1 MLKSRFIKKSIVAIT
16 SMGFCGS
23 LLFHKPA
30 NAQVNVSSLVI
41 STQTKQGTAT
51 GFITLINGRI
61 YPGLLSC
68 YF

>member
-1 MLKSRFIKKSIVAIT
+1 
-16 SMGFCGS
+16 MGII
-23 LLFHKPA
+23 LLLLLLPWHLHKPA